1 MANMRTA
8 SGGRIDR
15 AKPVNF
21 SFDGVAYQGARGD
34 TLASALIA
42 NGVHLMGRSFK
53 YHRPRGLVSM
63 GTDEPNALVG
73 VSRDGGRST
82 PNLRASEVELYEG
95 LTAISQNRFPSL
107 KFDVGA
113 VNSLLSPIFAAGFYY
128 KTFMFPKLFWHTVYE
143 PVIRRAAGL
152 GNAAKEPDPDHYANR
167 FAHCDVLVVGA
178 GPAGLTAALAAAE
191 SGADVII
198 CDEGAEFGGS
208 LLSAGT
214 ATIDGREANQWPLD
228 IFMVLAMHA
237 NIRALPRTTAFG
249 YYQQNFVGLCERIT
263 DHLADAK
270 PGDVRERMWQVR
282 AKQVVL
288 ATGAIERPLVFADN
302 DRPGVMLASSARI
315 LLNRF
320 GVKCGTRAVVFTVT
334 DDAYQTA
341 LELHDAGVQIA
352 AIVDMRADGGTLGA
366 QAEGAGIRVI
376 RGAVLTGTKGGLRV
390 SGACVGKLDGET
402 VTPLEDIECDVI
414 LHSGGWT
421 PNVNLFSQSRGKLQY
436 DARGLFVP
444 GVAAQDMA
452 SVGACNG
459 TFDLTECLNAG
470 YATGE
475 AAARAVGK
483 KAGTLKTFDALG
495 DVALSAGISGAVPT
509 HKDAGK
515 IKAFVDFQNDVTAKD
530 IMLATREGM
539 RSIEHVKRYTTTG
552 MATDQGKTSNI
563 NALTTVAALTGRP
576 IPEIGLTT
584 FRPPYTPVTFG
595 TFSGPAR
602 DDLYDPIRRTPIDDR
617 DAVFEHTGGWFRA
630 RYFPINTETIAHATA
645 RECEA
650 VRSDLGL
657 FDASTL
663 GKIDVAGP
671 DAAEFLDR
679 IYTGTFKTL
688 ATGRCKY
695 ALLLGEDGFI
705 RDDGVIARLAPDRFH
720 VTTTSGGAASVLH
733 HMEDYLQTEFAELDV
748 HLTGI
753 TEQFACIALQGPR
766 SAEALAAF
774 LDDIDLT
781 TMPHMSIREGHFA
794 GTPIRLMRVSFTGEP
809 GYELIIPASYAQ
821 SAWELL
827 RTTGATRYGTETMHI
842 LRAEKGFFIAGQETD
857 GTVIPADLGLTGM
870 IATGKGDFVGK
881 RSLSRPDMIRTGRPK
896 LVGLLTKDPTI
907 ILEEG
912 AQIVLDTP
920 KSIGFVTSAYHS
932 TALNRSIALAL
943 VNNGR
948 ALIGATAH
956 VPMHG
961 TGIAVTITK
970 PVFYDPTG
978 ARMTQPV
985 TITPRARTATL
996 TRAPFARPASAPCPL
1011 AEITILPFTA
1021 KTLIQ
1026 TPAENALTLGPT
1038 EALSFNPGQ
1047 NGVDLSD
1054 ALIGLAIIGPKAA
1067 WCLNA
1072 FCPLDLDT
1080 LSIGAATRTIFGK
1093 APIILWRRA
1102 ENHFQLEI
1110 ARSFTPY
1117 VWSCLEEAR
1126 REFRTSATPC

>member
-1 MANMRTA
+1 MTGAF
-8 SGGRIDR
+8 RIGQGER
-15 AKPVNF
+15 IRF
-21 SFDGVAYQGARGD
+21 SFDGKPLEGIRGD
-34 TLASALIA
+34 TLASALLA
-42 NGVHLMGRSFK
+42 NGIHLTGRSFK
-53 YHRPRGLVSM
+53 YHRPRGILTA
-63 GTDEPNALVG
+63 GAEEPNALVTIDRG
-73 VSRDGGRST
+73 LGRVT
-82 PNLRASEVELYEG
+82 PNLRATTIELHEG
-95 LTAISQNRFPSL
+95 LTARSQNAWPSIRFDL
-107 KFDVGA
+107 GA
-113 VNSLLSPIFAAGFYY
+113 IAGLASPLLSAGFYY
-128 KTFMFPKLFWHTVYE
+128 KTFMWPHAFWKRLYE
-143 PVIRRAAGL
+143 PAIRAAAGL
-152 GNAAKEPDPDHYANR
+152 GRAPKDPDPDRYLHRY
-167 FAHCDVLVVGA
+167 AHCDLLVIGA
-178 GPAGLTAALAAAE
+178 GPTGLAAAKAG
-191 SGADVII
+191 SVTGQRVIL
-198 CDEGAEFGGS
+198 CDEQNAPGGS
-208 LLSAGT
+208 LLSQPKT
-214 ATIDGREANQWPLD
+214 RIDGIQAADWIPTPNVTILT
-228 IFMVLAMHA
+228 
-237 NIRALPRTTAFG
+237 RATAFG
-249 YYQQNFVGLCERIT
+249 WYPDQMIGIAERVT
-263 DHLADAK
+263 DHLAD
-270 PGDVRERMWQVR
+270 PSPDLPRERLWLVR
-282 AKQVVL
+282 AARVVI
-288 ATGAIERPLVFADN
+288 AAGAIERPMVFPNN
-302 DRPGVMLASSARI
+302 DRPGIMLAGAAGTY
-315 LLNRF
+315 LNRY
-320 GVKCGTRAVVFTVT
+320 GVLPGHRAVIVT
-334 DDAYQTA
+334 S
-341 LELHDAGVQIA
+341 HDSAWHVAFDLAAAGVTIA
-352 AIVDMRADGGTLGA
+352 AILDRRATIDPTLLTA
-366 QAEGAGIRVI
+366 ANTAGIPVH
-376 RGAVLTGTKGGLRV
+376 TGTTITNTHGRGRV
-390 SGACVGKLDGET
+390 TAVDIPTARIACDSVLMSD
-402 VTPLEDIECDVI
+402 
-414 LHSGGWT
+414 GWT
-421 PNVNLFSQSRGKLQY
+421 PSVHLHSQ
-436 DARGLFVP
+436 ARRPLHFDPATGVYLPNHP
-444 GVAAQDMA
+444 GSA
-452 SVGACNG
+452 GACAG
-459 TFDLTECLNAG
+459 EFDLAACLAAG
-470 YATGE
+470 HQ
-475 AAARAVGK
+475 
-483 KAGTLKTFDALG
+483 AGGGAPKSFVVEHTPAN
-495 DVALSAGISGAVPT
+495 SANTPPSPPPIHP
-509 HKDAGK
+509 
-515 IKAFVDFQNDVTAKD
+515 KAFVDFQNDVTTKD
-530 IMLATREGM
+530 LAIATAEGF
-539 RSIEHVKRYTTTG
+539 RAIEHVKRYTTTG

-563 NALTTVAALTGRP
+563 NALTTIAALIGRP

-602 DDLYDPIRRTPIDDR
+602 GDLYDPIRRTPIDDR

-679 IYTGTFKTL
+679 IYTGNFKTL
-688 ATGRCKY
+688 APGRCKY

-733 HMEDYLQTEFAELDV
+733 HMEDYLQTEFSELDV

-766 SAEALAAF
+766 SAEALAPF

-809 GYELIIPASYAQ
+809 GYELNIPASYAQ

-881 RSLSRPDMIRTGRPK
+881 RSLSRPDMIRPDRPK
-896 LVGLLTKDPTI
+896 LVGLLTRHPTI

-961 TGIAVTITK
+961 TRIAVTITK

-985 TITPRARTATL
+985 TVTPRARTATL

-1038 EALSFNPGQ
+1038 EALIHEHAP

-1080 LSIGAATRTIFGK
+1080 LSIGAATRTLFGK
-1093 APIILWRRA
+1093 APIILWRRGGT
-1102 ENHFQLEI
+1102 HFQLEA

-1126 REFRTSATPC
+1126 REFRTSTTPC

>member
-1 MANMRTA
+1 MTGAF
-8 SGGRIDR
+8 RIGQGER
-15 AKPVNF
+15 IRF
-21 SFDGVAYQGARGD
+21 TFDGKPLEGIPGD
-34 TLASALIA
+34 TLASALLA
-42 NGVHLMGRSFK
+42 NGIHLTGRSFK
-53 YHRPRGLVSM
+53 YHRPRGILTA
-63 GTDEPNALVG
+63 GAEEPNALVTIDRG
-73 VSRDGGRST
+73 HGRVT
-82 PNLRASEVELYEG
+82 PNLRATTIELHEG
-95 LTAISQNRFPSL
+95 LIARTQNAWPSIRFDLGAIAGLASP
-107 KFDVGA
+107 
-113 VNSLLSPIFAAGFYY
+113 LLSAGFYY
-128 KTFMFPKLFWHTVYE
+128 KTFMWPATFWKRLYE
-143 PVIRRAAGL
+143 PAIRAAAGL
-152 GNAAKEPDPDHYANR
+152 GRAPSDPDPDRYSHRY
-167 FAHCDVLVVGA
+167 AHCDLLVIGA
-178 GPAGLTAALAAAE
+178 GPTGLAAAKAA
-191 SGADVII
+191 STNGQRVIL
-198 CDEGAEFGGS
+198 CDEQNAPGGS
-208 LLSAGT
+208 LLSQPNT
-214 ATIDGREANQWPLD
+214 RIDGN
-228 IFMVLAMHA
+228 LAA
-237 NIRALPRTTAFG
+237 DWIPTSNVTILTRATAFG
-249 YYQQNFVGLCERIT
+249 WYPDQMIGIAERVT
-263 DHLADAK
+263 DHLAD
-270 PGDVRERMWQVR
+270 PSPDLPRERLWLVR
-282 AKQVVL
+282 AAKIVI
-288 ATGAIERPLVFADN
+288 AAGAIERPMVFPNN
-302 DRPGVMLASSARI
+302 DRPGIMLASAAGTYLHRY
-315 LLNRF
+315 
-320 GVKCGTRAVVFTVT
+320 GVLPGHRAVIATSHDSAWHVGF
-334 DDAYQTA
+334 A
-341 LELHDAGVQIA
+341 LAAAGVTIA
-352 AIVDMRADGGTLGA
+352 AILDRRAHIDLALTATAKALG
-366 QAEGAGIRVI
+366 IPI
-376 RGAVLTGTKGGLRV
+376 HTGTTITNTHGRGRV
-390 SGACVGKLDGET
+390 TAVDIPTARIACDSVLMSD
-402 VTPLEDIECDVI
+402 
-414 LHSGGWT
+414 GWT
-421 PNVNLFSQSRGKLQY
+421 PSVHLHSQ
-436 DARGLFVP
+436 ARRPLHFDPATGVYQPNHP
-444 GVAAQDMA
+444 GSA
-452 SVGACNG
+452 GACAG
-459 TFDLTECLNAG
+459 EFDLAACLAAG
-470 YATGE
+470 HQ
-475 AAARAVGK
+475 
-483 KAGTLKTFDALG
+483 AGGGAPKSFVVEHTPAN
-495 DVALSAGISGAVPT
+495 SANTPPSPPPIHP
-509 HKDAGK
+509 
-515 IKAFVDFQNDVTAKD
+515 KAFVDFQNDVTTKD
-530 IMLATREGM
+530 LAIATAEGF
-539 RSIEHVKRYTTTG
+539 RAIEHVKRYTTTG